1 MWKPGTLLLLL
12 LWLAS
17 GELQQETEP
26 RRLPPPGKL
35 NFGYVPAGVYETL
48 AHYEPGPI
56 GILFHMVHAFLY
68 AVQPN
73 AFPHGKHPQS
83 SSRWLQHNKC
93 RPSPGQ
99 RVWNVYGSHGGISYE
114 NLWVL
119 FPLGCLVGR
128 KQGHEQ
134 ERNCRLLYWITNWL
148 FKTFLWIRH
157 INIYSSFVDI
167 GLGIKTLNFIALLR
181 SHCVKKVST
190 CGLVQ
195 LCVMRP
201 VQRSQ
206 HALEGG
212 VSACGALCVRII
224 TINEPPADS
233 SGARCFCLCEWTSL
247 GSLLVWALEELERA
261 WLYI

>member
-93 RPSPGQ
+93 RPIPGQ
-99 RVWNVYGSHGGISYE
+99 RVWNVYGSHGGISCE
-114 NLWVL
+114 NLSV
-119 FPLGCLVGR
+119 VAA
-128 KQGHEQ
+128 
-134 ERNCRLLYWITNWL
+134 WL
-148 FKTFLWIRH
+148 SCGTQTGTRTREKLQVIILDYKWTFL
-157 INIYSSFVDI
+157 NVFM
-167 GLGIKTLNFIALLR
+167 N
-181 SHCVKKVST
+181 
-190 CGLVQ
+190 
-195 LCVMRP
+195 
-201 VQRSQ
+201 
-206 HALEGG
+206 
-212 VSACGALCVRII
+212 
-224 TINEPPADS
+224 
-233 SGARCFCLCEWTSL
+233 
-247 GSLLVWALEELERA
+247 
-261 WLYI
+261 

>member
-99 RVWNVYGSHGGISYE
+99 RLGSQCQPLSCSRSLLESVSSLVFPFLKKPCLGGIQTTE
-114 NLWVL
+114 DV
-119 FPLGCLVGR
+119 F
-128 KQGHEQ
+128 
-134 ERNCRLLYWITNWL
+134 
-148 FKTFLWIRH
+148 
-157 INIYSSFVDI
+157 
-167 GLGIKTLNFIALLR
+167 
-181 SHCVKKVST
+181 
-190 CGLVQ
+190 
-195 LCVMRP
+195 
-201 VQRSQ
+201 QR
-206 HALEGG
+206 
-212 VSACGALCVRII
+212 
-224 TINEPPADS
+224 T
-233 SGARCFCLCEWTSL
+233 
-247 GSLLVWALEELERA
+247 
-261 WLYI
+261 